1 MARMGV
7 FLTFTKDQLTCFQV
21 TQELIFLVACWA
33 MIDAEAT
40 TLVQFIV
47 RHLSV
52 CLLLYNLA

>member
-1 MARMGV
+1 MGV